1 MKLWSLR
8 PPASGQRKLAG
19 TFVFLPVVRLMQH
32 ANCHA
37 FKEWAAT
44 CLALADGR
52 QSLLLRKGGIHER
65 RGRFAVEHSEFWL
78 FPTQFHQTAEDF
90 RPEADALV
98 ARATA
103 DTPLPGTV
111 RIELYAVVEQVI
123 ELVDVSQL
131 SRLSELQILSEPSLV
146 RRFQYRSPG
155 LFVLPVRIYRI
166 AKPIDLEE
174 SPHFAGCRT
183 WVDLERDLPTSEL
196 SPVLVE
202 SVHQER
208 IAQIRRNLNP

>member
-1 MKLWSLR
+1 
-8 PPASGQRKLAG
+8 
-19 TFVFLPVVRLMQH
+19 MQDT
-32 ANCHA
+32 NCHA

-52 QSLLLRKGGIHER
+52 QSLVLRKGGIHER
-65 RGRFAVEHSEFWL
+65 GGRFAVEHSEFWL
-78 FPTQFHQTAEDF
+78 FPTQFHQSVADF
-90 RPEADALV
+90 RPDAASFV

-103 DTPLPGTV
+103 VAPLPGTT

-123 ELVDVSQL
+123 ELVDQSQL
-131 SRLSELQILSEPSLV
+131 ACLSELQILSEPTLV

-155 LFVLPVRIYRI
+155 LFVLPVRMYRLPE
-166 AKPIDLEE
+166 PIDLEE

-183 WVDLERDLPTSEL
+183 WVDLERSLGTGDL

-202 SVHQER
+202 SVHQGR
-208 IAQIRRNLNP
+208 IAQIQRALNP